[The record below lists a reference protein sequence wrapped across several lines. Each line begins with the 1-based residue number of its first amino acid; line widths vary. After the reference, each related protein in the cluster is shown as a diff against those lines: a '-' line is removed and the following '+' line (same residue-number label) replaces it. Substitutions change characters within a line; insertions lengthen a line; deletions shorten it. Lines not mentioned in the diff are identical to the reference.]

1 MLTVCTSDVGTFPWA
16 VVIVGVAGIGGT
28 LLSAHLTSGA
38 AEKRRLAEQQ
48 HADRTRFH
56 KERMDV
62 YVRFISATKTYRELL
77 IDLRGRSMIEVV
89 KVYDA
94 RAAYAEVR
102 EALLLVA
109 EENVARIADKVFGA
123 VTTLED
129 AKMSD
134 STFEEWDQ
142 IALTSLADFRKA
154 ARAELQPA

>member
-1 MLTVCTSDVGTFPWA
+1 
-16 VVIVGVAGIGGT
+16 
-28 LLSAHLTSGA
+28 
-38 AEKRRLAEQQ
+38 
-48 HADRTRFH
+48 
-56 KERMDV
+56 MDV